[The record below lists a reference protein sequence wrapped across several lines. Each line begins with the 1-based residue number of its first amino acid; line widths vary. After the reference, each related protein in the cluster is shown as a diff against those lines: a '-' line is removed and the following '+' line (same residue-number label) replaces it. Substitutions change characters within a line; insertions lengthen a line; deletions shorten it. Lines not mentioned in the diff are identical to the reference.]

1 MKNIPYGRQNIC
13 ETDIRGVVDVLKS
26 YFLTKVPMVQKIEC
40 V

>member
-26 YFLTKVPMVQKIEC
+26 EFLTQGPLVQNLSA